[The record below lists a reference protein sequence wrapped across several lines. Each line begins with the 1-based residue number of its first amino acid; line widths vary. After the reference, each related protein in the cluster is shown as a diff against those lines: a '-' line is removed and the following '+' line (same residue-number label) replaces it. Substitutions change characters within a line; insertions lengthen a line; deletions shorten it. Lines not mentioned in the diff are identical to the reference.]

1 MFQSLDFV
9 LEASVLSRQSN
20 PFNTDTD
27 GAIKSVR
34 FNRVSIISGLN
45 LEKMYGLSF
54 SREKQTFRNNEMSVK
69 WSLTVYHCYFI

>member
-1 MFQSLDFV
+1 MFRSLDFV

-34 FNRVSIISGLN
+34 FNRVSVISGLN

-54 SREKQTFRNNEMSVK
+54 PREKQTFRNNEMSVK
-69 WSLTVYHCYFI
+69 RSLTVYHCYFI